1 MTGGHASGEVARGQ
15 RLEPRHYVEGQPYSR
30 PTPAGRRFREIHALG
45 YMAEVSVRLAVLE
58 GTTDRLEQRILGDLN
73 PMVVQHFGMPKSS

>member
-1 MTGGHASGEVARGQ
+1 
-15 RLEPRHYVEGQPYSR
+15 
-30 PTPAGRRFREIHALG
+30 
-45 YMAEVSVRLAVLE
+45 MAEVSVRLAVLE